1 MLLSR
6 QLLHRGLYHR
16 TKRQCEQNGLT
27 MEEIYKGSVEWEGDL
42 FTEEQYIKVA
52 MVNESKAPDPFEDC
66 LIAKKVD
73 VSGRDIS
80 HCDNLDTA
88 LGLTRSSDWT
98 YGSICDKVLPCKLH
112 VHVHNICV
120 CFHVSSIHTCPYLLF
135 LYHCTQWM

>member
-27 MEEIYKGSVEWEGDL
+27 MEEIYEGSVEWEGDL

-73 VSGRDIS
+73 V
-80 HCDNLDTA
+80 LDE
-88 LGLTRSSDWT
+88 
-98 YGSICDKVLPCKLH
+98 I
-112 VHVHNICV
+112 
-120 CFHVSSIHTCPYLLF
+120 F
-135 LYHCTQWM
+135 LIVIILIQL

>member
-27 MEEIYKGSVEWEGDL
+27 MEEIYEGSVEWEGDL

-120 CFHVSSIHTCPYLLF
+120 CFHVSSIHTSYFFTIVHSGCR
-135 LYHCTQWM
+135 